1 VLEKVSIGCIGIARN
16 TEQLLGLLPFECT
29 HLILE
34 HLALEV
40 PLPLTFKA
48 FELDTLGR

>member
-1 VLEKVSIGCIGIARN
+1 
-16 TEQLLGLLPFECT
+16 LGLLLFECT

-40 PLPLTFKA
+40 TLPLVFKA
-48 FELDTLGR
+48 LELDTLGQ